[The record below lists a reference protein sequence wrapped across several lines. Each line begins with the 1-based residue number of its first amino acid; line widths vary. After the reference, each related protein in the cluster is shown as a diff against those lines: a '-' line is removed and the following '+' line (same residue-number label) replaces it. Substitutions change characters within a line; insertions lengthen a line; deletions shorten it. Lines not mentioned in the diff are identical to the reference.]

1 MKNLRTKFAAV
12 VIAAAAIV
20 AAPAA
25 ASAAGYPD
33 ATVVSGPA
41 TVVPGQPA
49 TFVFGGFEPGE
60 PVTFTLTGE
69 NASGATLATV
79 RAAAADIKTLVKNA
93 AADGT
98 ATVTVTL
105 PSNAS
110 GTYRLTA
117 DAASTDPASTTF
129 SVAAAGGLPATGID
143 AASMTS
149 VWIGGGAL
157 LAAGI
162 AVTSVAM
169 IRRRQAQES

>member
-25 ASAAGYPD
+25 ASAAYPD
-33 ATVVSGPA
+33 ATFVSGPA
-41 TVVPGQPA
+41 TLVPGQPA
-49 TFVFGGFEPGE
+49 TFVFSGFEPGE

-69 NASGATLATV
+69 NAAGATLATV
-79 RAAAADIKTLVKNA
+79 RAAAADVKTLVKNA

-98 ATVTVTL
+98 ASVTVTL

-110 GTYRLTA
+110 GTYTLTA

-129 SVAAAGGLPATGID
+129 SVAAAGGLPPTGID